1 VVDLLRPEPRPSWRS
16 RVSAAVSAV
25 TVARLAT
32 AAGAVLLLAVTAWWL
47 LRSPAPPVERSLPV
61 ARSAATTGG
70 AGSASPSPASPA
82 GASSSSAASPAGASA
97 SGAGPPLPSTTA
109 VVLLVQA
116 AGAVASPGV
125 YRVPP
130 GARVLDVVTAAGG
143 PTASANL
150 QAIALASRVVDGQ
163 RVYVPAVGEAVTG
176 DTAVSAPPA
185 PLDLNQATVEQLDD
199 LPGVGP
205 ATAQA
210 IVDYR
215 SRHGPLVSVDD
226 LLEVRGIGPA
236 KLDAFRDLVT
246 VG

>member
-1 VVDLLRPEPRPSWRS
+1 
-16 RVSAAVSAV
+16 
-25 TVARLAT
+25 
-32 AAGAVLLLAVTAWWL
+32 
-47 LRSPAPPVERSLPV
+47 
-61 ARSAATTGG
+61 
-70 AGSASPSPASPA
+70 
-82 GASSSSAASPAGASA
+82 
-97 SGAGPPLPSTTA
+97 
-109 VVLLVQA
+109 
-116 AGAVASPGV
+116 
-125 YRVPP
+125 
-130 GARVLDVVTAAGG
+130 
-143 PTASANL
+143 
-150 QAIALASRVVDGQ
+150 
-163 RVYVPAVGEAVTG
+163 VYVPAVGEAVTG

>member
-1 VVDLLRPEPRPSWRS
+1 VVDLLRPEPRLSWRS
-16 RVSAAVSAV
+16 RLTTALSAV

-61 ARSAATTGG
+61 ARPVATTGI
-70 AGSASPSPASPA
+70 AGSASPSPSPSPS
-82 GASSSSAASPAGASA
+82 GSPSSPSP
-97 SGAGPPLPSTTA
+97 SGAGPPPAPTT
-109 VVLLVQA
+109 VVEWLVQA

-130 GARVLDVVTAAGG
+130 GSRILDVVTAAGG

-163 RVYVPAVGEAVTG
+163 RVYVPAIGEAVTP
-176 DTAVSAPPA
+176 DTAVTAPPA

-215 SRHGPLVSVDD
+215 NRNGPLTSVDD